1 MLFEILTLIFLLLL
15 IGMHWKSKTEGFENP
30 QANIPSNTALQIQ
43 KQIRSVLDPMV
54 TPYADDICSLF
65 TTIRE
70 TALKNEKAGQ
80 QISDLEA
87 ERRVEAQLAQK
98 IPGGALPCP
107 LLTYPKP
114 GSGDIEWLD
123 FLQKV
128 PPDFGA
134 RVVLMAVYAKDTL
147 QKYKTD
153 ISSSFKESFVDICTP
168 GLAET
173 RRAEKAKK
181 SQQGCTLPEDAK
193 PDEIEKQVN
202 SLLQKLVEQKQKIL
216 KEKGISLETDIG
228 SLVTQAKQSQ
238 KFLQEQEAKIQSGDI
253 QIKTN

>member
-15 IGMHWKSKTEGFENP
+15 VGMLWKSHTEGFENP
-30 QANIPSNTALQIQ
+30 SPSKGVPQASKIQ
-43 KQIRSVLDPMV
+43 NEIRSVLDPMV

-65 TTIRE
+65 TSIRQ

-80 QISDLEA
+80 QISDAEA
-87 ERRVEAQLAQK
+87 ERRVEDQLKQK

-147 QKYKTD
+147 QKYQTEV
-153 ISSSFKESFVDICTP
+153 SSSFKESFADICTP
-168 GLAET
+168 DVAET

-181 SQQGCTLPEDAK
+181 AQQGCTLPEDAK
-193 PDEIEKQVN
+193 PEDIESQVT

-216 KEKGISLETDIG
+216 KEKGIDLQTDIG

-238 KFLQEQEAKIQSGDI
+238 KFLQEQQTKIESGNVT
-253 QIKTN
+253 IK

>member
-1 MLFEILTLIFLLLL
+1 
-15 IGMHWKSKTEGFENP
+15 MHWKSKTEGFENP
-30 QANIPSNTALQIQ
+30 KEQPSNTALQT
-43 KQIRSVLDPMV
+43 KIRTVLDPMV
-54 TPYADDICSLF
+54 TPYAADICSLF

-70 TALKNEKAGQ
+70 TAMRNEKAGQ
-80 QISDLEA
+80 QISDAEA

-114 GSGDIEWLD
+114 GSGDIEWLA

-134 RVVLMAVYAKDTL
+134 RVVLMAVYAKETL
-147 QKYKTD
+147 EKYKSD
-153 ISSSFKESFVDICTP
+153 VSSSFKESFVDICTP
-168 GLAET
+168 TLAESK
-173 RRAEKAKK
+173 RKEKAK
-181 SQQGCTLPEDAK
+181 QDCTLPEDAK
-193 PDEIEKQVN
+193 PDEIETQVN

-228 SLVTQAKQSQ
+228 LLVTQANQSQ
-238 KFLQEQEAKIQSGDI
+238 KFLQEQQTKIESGNVS
-253 QIKTN
+253 IKTT